1 SWALFSLH
9 RKKLYEYRNANG
21 VKISVKMR
29 SPEHYKKPTLWAG
42 ITDNRTV
49 SVEINDVTHYTRWIH
64 KPSLQMHWHP
74 NQRLKQLQ
82 WPDL

>member
-1 SWALFSLH
+1 PGQHSFLPASIFSVILFLH
-9 RKKLYEYRNANG
+9 TE
-21 VKISVKMR
+21 
-29 SPEHYKKPTLWAG
+29 KKPTLWAG

-82 WPDL
+82 WPVGGFRWALFG